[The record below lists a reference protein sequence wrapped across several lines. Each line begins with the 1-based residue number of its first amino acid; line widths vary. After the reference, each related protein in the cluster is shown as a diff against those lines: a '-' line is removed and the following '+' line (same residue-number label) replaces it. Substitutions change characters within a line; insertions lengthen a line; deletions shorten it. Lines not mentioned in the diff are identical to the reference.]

1 MAIFRQIYASVF
13 NRIRSFCIYSN
24 SNVPPAVLQSLKK
37 QCNPL
42 LKKSFKERNP
52 DVDMDEIQNNPNVP
66 EDVKAA
72 ITGALSLTL
81 EEDEAE
87 DGGET
92 CDESGVN
99 VPADNVETFDDDY
112 IMMSDD
118 DGKKGRRKRLDENDE
133 DWLTG
138 RRKGARPRKAKRKHK
153 KRSKTH
159 LENGGDNNG
168 KQTMDD
174 KDSKVK
180 KKRSKKSNEMNG
192 SMNGTLESSMPN
204 SMLSNSFNSSLN
216 CTLDST
222 LSNNTNASSLNG
234 LNHTNSNFDSTMNS
248 LDPMRKESKQK
259 KTPKKRDSNDKTING
274 LLKKTSRRQ
283 FTSISAI
290 MACIEAVV
298 QGNDVSI
305 SDVPIKTEK
314 MEQNLVPFNTVSGIL
329 SSPIKSETFDDN
341 KAETIYA
348 TIKVEPKK
356 KPRRKSTVKNTESS
370 QLAKLDGVPSPQSPP
385 SSLIN
390 VRNTTGSASKTNTKK
405 PRANGTTKSKTSMRK
420 KNKSNSLAK

>member
-1 MAIFRQIYASVF
+1 MPQD
-13 NRIRSFCIYSN
+13 
-24 SNVPPAVLQSLKK
+24 VLQSLKK

-87 DGGET
+87 EGGDT
-92 CDESGVN
+92 CDESGPFPPV
-99 VPADNVETFDDDY
+99 DNVETFDDDY

-118 DGKKGRRKRLDENDE
+118 DGKKSRRKRLDENDE

-159 LENGGDNNG
+159 SENGSDSA

-174 KDSKVK
+174 KESKVK
-180 KKRSKKSNEMNG
+180 KKRSKKSTEMNNCF
-192 SMNGTLESSMPN
+192 NGTLESSVP
-204 SMLSNSFNSSLN
+204 SSVVSNSVNSSFN

-222 LSNNTNASSLNG
+222 LSSSTNASSLNG
-234 LNHTNSNFDSTMNS
+234 FNQTKSSNFDSMTNGIGMSNS
-248 LDPMRKESKQK
+248 VDPVRKESKQK
-259 KTPKKRDSNDKTING
+259 KTPKKCDNTNKTIDG
-274 LLKKTSRRQ
+274 LVKKTSRRQ
-283 FTSISAI
+283 ITSISAI

-298 QGNDVSI
+298 RQGNDVSI

-314 MEQNLVPFNTVSGIL
+314 MEESVPSNITVPEML
-329 SSPIKSETFDDN
+329 SSSPPMKSETFDN
-341 KAETIYA
+341 NEAETIDA
-348 TIKVEPKK
+348 CIKFEPKK
-356 KPRRKSTVKNTESS
+356 KPRRKSTIKKTEAS
-370 QLAKLDGVPSPQSPP
+370 QLVKLDGVPPPPLPPPPMQS
-385 SSLIN
+385 SSLNN
-390 VRNTTGSASKTNTKK
+390 VGITTGLAPKSNTKK
-405 PRANGTTKSKTSMRK
+405 PRANGTSKSKTSMRT
-420 KNKSNSLAK
+420 KSNSLAK

>member
-1 MAIFRQIYASVF
+1 M
-13 NRIRSFCIYSN
+13 
-24 SNVPPAVLQSLKK
+24 PPSVLQSLKK

-87 DGGET
+87 EGVET
-92 CDESGVN
+92 CDESTPFPPV
-99 VPADNVETFDDDY
+99 DSVETFDDDY

-118 DGKKGRRKRLDENDE
+118 DGKKNRRKRLDENDE

-153 KRSKTH
+153 KRSKTRS
-159 LENGGDNNG
+159 ENGSDNA
-168 KQTMDD
+168 KQTTDD

-180 KKRSKKSNEMNG
+180 KKRSKKSTGMDDATNG
-192 SMNGTLESSMPN
+192 LLDSSAPSSVANN
-204 SMLSNSFNSSLN
+204 SLNSSFN

-222 LSNNTNASSLNG
+222 LSSSTNASSLNG
-234 LNHTNSNFDSTMNS
+234 FNQMNGNIDATANGI
-248 LDPMRKESKQK
+248 DPMRKESKQK
-259 KTPKKRDSNDKTING
+259 RTPKKCDNNVKSIDG
-274 LLKKTSRRQ
+274 LVKKTSRRQ

-314 MEQNLVPFNTVSGIL
+314 MEQSVQLDAAPAMVSTPMQ
-329 SSPIKSETFDDN
+329 SQTFDSHAAHPID
-341 KAETIYA
+341 A
-348 TIKVEPKK
+348 IKIVEPKK
-356 KPRRKSTVKNTESS
+356 KPRRKSTIKSTETAQLVKSESEP
-370 QLAKLDGVPSPQSPP
+370 LLLTVPMQPLPSLPP
-385 SSLIN
+385 PPPPLKNMGI
-390 VRNTTGSASKTNTKK
+390 VMTGLASKSSTANTKK
-405 PRANGTTKSKTSMRK
+405 PRTNGTTKSKTSMRT
-420 KNKSNSLAK
+420 KSNSLA

>member
-1 MAIFRQIYASVF
+1 MPQ
-13 NRIRSFCIYSN
+13 
-24 SNVPPAVLQSLKK
+24 AVLQSLKK

-87 DGGET
+87 EGGET
-92 CDESGVN
+92 CDESGPFPPV
-99 VPADNVETFDDDY
+99 DTVETFDDDY

-118 DGKKGRRKRLDENDE
+118 DGKKSRRKRLDENDE

-138 RRKGARPRKAKRKHK
+138 RRKGTKPRKAKRKHK
-153 KRSKTH
+153 KRSKTRS
-159 LENGGDNNG
+159 ENGSDSA
-168 KQTMDD
+168 KQISDD
-174 KDSKVK
+174 KESKVK
-180 KKRSKKSNEMNG
+180 KKRSKKSTEIGSNCMNG
-192 SMNGTLESSMPN
+192 TLDSSVPSSMVSSSVNNSFNGTLES
-204 SMLSNSFNSSLN
+204 
-216 CTLDST
+216 T
-222 LSNNTNASSLNG
+222 LSSSTNISSLNG
-234 LNHTNSNFDSTMNS
+234 FSQMNSSNF
-248 LDPMRKESKQK
+248 DPMRKESKQK
-259 KTPKKRDSNDKTING
+259 RTPKKCDNNDKPIDG
-274 LLKKTSRRQ
+274 LVKKTSRRQ

-314 MEQNLVPFNTVSGIL
+314 MEEMVPSNITVPEML
-329 SSPIKSETFDDN
+329 SSPIKFETFAN
-341 KAETIYA
+341 NIAETIDA

-356 KPRRKSTVKNTESS
+356 KPRRKSTIKNTEASS
-370 QLAKLDGVPSPQSPP
+370 QLVKLDGVPSPPP
-385 SSLIN
+385 PMQLSSLNN
-390 VRNTTGSASKTNTKK
+390 VGITTGLASKSQTRK

-420 KNKSNSLAK
+420 QSHSLAK